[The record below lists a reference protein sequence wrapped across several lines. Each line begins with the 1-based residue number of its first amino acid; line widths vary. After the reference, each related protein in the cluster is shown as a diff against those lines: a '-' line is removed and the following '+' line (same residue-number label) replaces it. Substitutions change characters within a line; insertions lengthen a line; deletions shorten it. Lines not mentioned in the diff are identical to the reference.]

1 MGDGPRLASQHT
13 RQVPLSRDRLARG
26 TGVFDLLP
34 LFLRHRRYHDISQGV
49 QFVGCHFQDIVG
61 TSGDTF
67 PAAVA
72 FTRVDGDEIL
82 PGAVFIAVVR

>member
-1 MGDGPRLASQHT
+1 MGNGSRLAGQHT

-34 LFLRHRRYHDISQGV
+34 LFLRHRRYHGIGQGLHI
-49 QFVGCHFQDIVG
+49 VGCHFQDIIG

-67 PAAVA
+67 PAAIA
-72 FTRVDGDEIL
+72 LTCVDGDEIL